1 MLRRC
6 FISNHFN
13 IRKQTTSTFTGSVRC
28 LSNKT
33 KKNDN
38 KKRIGTI
45 VKEQVISVVAG
56 HVLDKSLSIIAGIIV
71 FGGACG
77 IVYFLFVNK
86 FSEFSNSVREK
97 LKSTKDTAQQDL
109 NNLKDKTLNQISE
122 GTEFIH
128 LKVVQIKDTILDK
141 AANARSK
148 VNDTRDSASVARDQ
162 ALQNADKLGDLIRIK
177 ASEQVDSLK
186 ESVKLGKDGI
196 IDKLSDM
203 KASSTKSAGDE
214 AVGYWER
221 ARDGIMGAIPTGIN
235 KKDPEEDK

>member
-1 MLRRC
+1 M
-6 FISNHFN
+6 
-13 IRKQTTSTFTGSVRC
+13 
-28 LSNKT
+28 
-33 KKNDN
+33 
-38 KKRIGTI
+38 
-45 VKEQVISVVAG
+45 KEQVISIVAG
-56 HVLDKSLSIIAGIIV
+56 HILDKSLSLIAGIIV
-71 FGGACG
+71 LGGACG
-77 IVYFLFVNK
+77 IAYFLCVNK
-86 FSEFSNSVREK
+86 FTEFSNSVREK
-97 LKSTKDTAQQDL
+97 LKSTKDSAQQDL
-109 NNLKDKTLNQISE
+109 NNLKDKTLDQISE

-128 LKVVQIKDTILDK
+128 SKVVQIKETILDE

-148 VNDTRDSASVARDQ
+148 VNDSASVARDQ
-162 ALQNADKLGDLIRIK
+162 ALQNADKLGDSIRIK

-221 ARDGIMGAIPTGIN
+221 ARDSIMGAIPTGIN

>member
-6 FISNHFN
+6 FISNLFN
-13 IRKQTTSTFTGSVRC
+13 IRKRTTSTFTGSVRC

-33 KKNDN
+33 KRNDN
-38 KKRIGTI
+38 KKRIGTM

-86 FSEFSNSVREK
+86 FTEFSNSVREK

-128 LKVVQIKDTILDK
+128 LTVVQIKETILDK

-148 VNDTRDSASVARDQ
+148 VNDSASVARDQ
-162 ALQNADKLGDLIRIK
+162 VLQNADKLGDSIRIK
-177 ASEQVDSLK
+177 ASDQVDSLK
-186 ESVKLGKDGI
+186 ESVKQGKDGI
-196 IDKLSDM
+196 IDKLSGI
-203 KASSTKSAGDE
+203 KASSSTKSAGDE